1 MSQDHVDLDA
11 QTVSNG
17 LAKWEQAAATLQS
30 RWTALN
36 GQITGLLTDRTYGA
50 DEPGSKFRQSFV
62 EEGQAAGLAARGK
75 VTVDRVVE
83 AGQNIRKCAED
94 SLAADQEQA
103 SEVGVDVPSFN
114 SGGGGASSGGGGAS
128 SGGGGAS
135 SGGGG
140 SSSGGSSAGEGE
152 MGTSDVVLEDAQ
164 LGGPA
169 DQDISYERQPI
180 GDAQSPYLPPGDET
194 QVVAGS
200 GGGAQSSTD
209 GTTSEM
215 GYDAAEAG
223 TGGTAGG
230 AQSISG
236 SGPAAGEGRP
246 AAVSDAGG
254 GRDPATVG
262 ADRMT
267 TQPVADG
274 GSVQPTPE
282 TGPGERGQAAGPAL
296 QNPGGPADTIRER
309 IAERIPDSVIE
320 RLPDGMAERIYEA
333 RADYDIEVPGVDVGG
348 VDVPQHLDMQ
358 GVDNSTEGVQV
369 SGAPGEKLP
378 DGGDEL
384 TVQQPR

>member
-114 SGGGGASSGGGGAS
+114 SGGGGASSGGGG
-128 SGGGGAS
+128 
-135 SGGGG
+135 

-230 AQSISG
+230 AQSIPG

-282 TGPGERGQAAGPAL
+282 TGPGERGQAAEPAL

-378 DGGDEL
+378 VGGDGL